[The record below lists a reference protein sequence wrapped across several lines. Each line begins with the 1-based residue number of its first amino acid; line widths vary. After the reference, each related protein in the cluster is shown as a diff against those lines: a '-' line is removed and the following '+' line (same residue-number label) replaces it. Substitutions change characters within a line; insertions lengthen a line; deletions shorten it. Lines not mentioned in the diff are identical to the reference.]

1 MRILPSLLALV
12 LSTTT
17 AFSEPLDAADYTPI
31 VVPLA
36 VRTPYLGA
44 YLQGRQDKN
53 LANSDPRF
61 WTTKP
66 LGWKGLFRVDGKVWN
81 WMGNLTDY
89 PAAINSSFV
98 HTTSESRFTF
108 TDDPPTISIV
118 ANFISPITPADIFR
132 QSIPFSYLELTVNTL
147 DGQPH
152 NVQVYSEVNGL
163 WLADKEEEEIE
174 WESKGEK
181 DWRGIRFRL
190 VDQRPFTEE
199 QIEEGWTADRIL
211 SGDVWYAAKKGS
223 SQVIE
228 TSFSAG
234 DDASSTRKGFSTTG
248 SLPNVSNHTSPRR
261 IRTRDSQRD
270 SGEVVDEPVFAFAHD
285 FGSVSPSTPL
295 ESRTQLLTIGHVR
308 DPLVQYMEAGNWVVP
323 LRPLWRS
330 TFDSTEHLISFFFQ
344 DFDKQ
349 YELSTNF
356 NSKLYS
362 DARKVDGEEYAH
374 VVSISTRQIF
384 AALEA
389 VWDEAGKTSQGEGG
403 LVAYSPLTGQPIPT
417 MVMLKEVSSNGNCG
431 TVDVLAPFLPFM
443 IYASPSLIPLLLEPT
458 IRYASTGL
466 YTPVPPPH
474 DIGDHYPACIGH
486 NDFLYPGLPIEE
498 AGNVLNMVLAGMRSG
513 NPEPYHS
520 LLTGARKWFDE
531 KRGGKGGMTMIGW
544 NDFVGKSG
552 KDHRREGARM
562 SKEQAK
568 KHYGLLK
575 VWADYLVEETLFPG
589 SQSSTDD
596 FFGPAP
602 NQTSLVIKGIT
613 GIRSMSEIARDLGNY
628 EDSLLYRKRADSIRD
643 KFLELA
649 VSNDGTHLLASYGNQ
664 SSWMT
669 HYNLYYDK
677 LLNGNGD
684 DGGDQEFP
692 QFVYDMQ
699 DEFYP
704 TISQPYG
711 PPLDS
716 RFPSRAKTD
725 WLLWAA
731 GASSRGSKARR
742 LFVEAVSKYF
752 RADKNAVF
760 GDAITPQEGWSV
772 GFLTRPVTGG
782 HYSLLALETMDYER
796 QRRKNKQEE
805 WISQEFFLL
814 AVVVGLVVLALGV
827 WKGCKRRWVIKSGYQ
842 ELLGTA
848 KTVRRRFSSRGG
860 GPGGGDEIWLAQ
872 TPEQGSSVF
881 DLGIQDG
888 DDDDDDDGEE
898 EDWARRRMVKR
909 RSSSIG

>member
-53 LANSDPRF
+53 LASSDPRF

-66 LGWKGLFRVDGKVWN
+66 LGWKGLLRIDGKVWN

-98 HTTSESRFTF
+98 HTTAESKFTF
-108 TDDPPTISIV
+108 TDNPPTVSIE

-132 QSIPFSYLELTVNTL
+132 QSIPFSYLQLTVNSL
-147 DGQPH
+147 DGQSH
-152 NVQVYSEVNGL
+152 NVQAYSEVNGL

-190 VDQRPFTEE
+190 RDQRPFTEE

-211 SGDVWYAAKKGS
+211 SGDVWYAAKTSYSK
-223 SQVIE
+223 IE

-234 DDASSTRKGFSTTG
+234 DDASSTRNVFATTG
-248 SLPNVSNHTSPRR
+248 SLPNISNHTSPRM
-261 IRTRDSQRD
+261 IRTRDSQQNSRR
-270 SGEVVDEPVFAFAHD
+270 VIDEPVFAFAHD

-344 DFDKQ
+344 DFNKQ
-349 YELSTNF
+349 YELSQAF
-356 NSKLYS
+356 NAKLYA

-389 VWDEAGKTSQGEGG
+389 VWDETGKTSEGEEG
-403 LVAYSPLTGQPIPT
+403 LVTYSPLTGQPIPT

-513 NPEPYHS
+513 DPKPYHHS
-520 LLTGARKWFDE
+520 LLTGARKWLDE
-531 KRGGKGGMTMIGW
+531 KRGKEKEIIGW
-544 NDFVGKSG
+544 NDFVGQSSG
-552 KDHRREGARM
+552 KDHRRESARM
-562 SKEQAK
+562 SMGQAK
-568 KHYGLLK
+568 RHYELLK
-575 VWADYLVEETLFPG
+575 VWADYLVEESLFPG

-613 GIRSMSEIARDLGNY
+613 GIRSMSEIARDLGNQ

-677 LLNGNGD
+677 LLNGDQD
-684 DGGDQEFP
+684 DEDQEFP
-692 QFVYDMQ
+692 QFVFDMQ
-699 DEFYP
+699 DKFYP

-731 GASSRGSKARR
+731 GASAPGSKARQ
-742 LFVEAVSKYF
+742 LFVEAVSNYF

-782 HYSLLALETMDYER
+782 HFSLLALETMEFER
-796 QRRKNKQEE
+796 QRRRYQKEE
-805 WISQEFFLL
+805 WISQELFLL
-814 AVVVGLVVLALGV
+814 LVVGISVVVLILGV
-827 WKGCKRRWVIKSGYQ
+827 WRGCCRRRWMSKSGYQ

-848 KTVRRRFSSRGG
+848 KTVRRRFSSRSGG
-860 GPGGGDEIWLAQ
+860 GGGDEIWLAQ

-881 DLGIQDG
+881 DLGMQ
-888 DDDDDDDGEE
+888 DDDDEEDGEE
-898 EDWARRRMVKR
+898 EEWAKRRIVKR
-909 RSSSIG
+909 RSSSIS